1 MKSYDVFLFDADG
14 TLFDFT
20 LAEATAFRTV
30 FEGYG
35 FECSERIIALYSK
48 INDSLWKTFETG
60 AITIEGIK
68 TKRFIRLFE
77 ELGFQCDAFDFN
89 DKYVVELAKGA
100 FLVDDAKEI
109 CEKITSLNK
118 TIYIV
123 TNGIT
128 QVQKTRLSKSL
139 IKDYISDC
147 FISEQIG
154 FQKPDKR
161 YFEFVFS
168 QIPQISKDRVLLIGD
183 SLTADIAGGINA
195 NIDTCWFNKNKIE
208 NQTNVKPTYEI
219 NKLSE
224 LEQYID

>member
-14 TLFDFT
+14 TLFDFN

-35 FECSERIIALYSK
+35 FECSEKVITRYSK
-48 INDSLWKTFETG
+48 INDNLWKTFETG

-68 TKRFIRLFE
+68 TQRFIRLFD
-77 ELGFQCDAFDFN
+77 ELGINCDAYDFN

-100 FLVDDAKEI
+100 FLIDGAKEI
-109 CEKITSLNK
+109 CEKITSLGK

-128 QVQKTRLSKSL
+128 QVQKTRLGKSL
-139 IKDYISDC
+139 IKDHISDC

-161 YFEFVFS
+161 YFDFVFS
-168 QIPQISKDRVLLIGD
+168 QIPQINNDKVLLVGD

-195 NIDTCWFNKNKIE
+195 GIDTCWFNKNKVE
-208 NQTNVKPTYEI
+208 NQTNLKPMYEI
-219 NKLSE
+219 NRLSE
-224 LEQYID
+224 LEQWID

>member
-30 FEGYG
+30 YEGYG
-35 FECSERIIALYSK
+35 FECSEKIIALYSK
-48 INDSLWKTFETG
+48 INDNLWKTFETG

-68 TKRFIRLFE
+68 TQRFIRLFD
-77 ELGFQCDAFDFN
+77 ELGIKCDAFDFN

-139 IKDYISDC
+139 IKDHISDC

-161 YFEFVFS
+161 YFDFVFS
-168 QIPQISKDRVLLIGD
+168 QIPRISKDRVLLVGD

>member
-14 TLFDFT
+14 TLFDFA

-30 FEGYG
+30 YEGYG
-35 FECSERIIALYSK
+35 LKCSEKIITLYSK
-48 INDSLWKTFETG
+48 INDNLWKTFETG
-60 AITIEGIK
+60 SITIEGIK
-68 TKRFIRLFE
+68 TQRFIRLFD
-77 ELGFQCDAFDFN
+77 ELGIKCDAFDFN
-89 DKYVVELAKGA
+89 DKYVIELAKGV
-100 FLVDDAKEI
+100 FLIDGAKEI

-168 QIPQISKDRVLLIGD
+168 QIPQISKDRVLLVGD

-195 NIDTCWFNKNKIE
+195 GIDTCWFNKNKFE
-208 NQTNVKPTYEI
+208 NQTSVKPTYEI
-219 NKLSE
+219 HRLSE